1 MHSGITDT
9 VVTPGTADTGGTADV
24 TDTNGAAHAVGA
36 LSGRPKTAVVFDLD
50 GVIVDSFAVMQ
61 EAFSLAYAEVVGAGT
76 APFEEYEHHLGRYFP
91 DIMKIMGL
99 PLEME
104 GPFVRESHRLA
115 GRARIYPGVLPLL
128 GELRRRGVRSAIAT
142 GKAGERARYLL
153 GRLGVLSC
161 FDHVLG
167 SDEVARAKPAPDI
180 VLRALELL
188 DARPED
194 AVMLGDAVTDIQ
206 AAQAAGVDAAA
217 ALWGTR
223 DRAELLASGPDAVLR
238 QPSDLLALCAAAVER
253 A

>member
-1 MHSGITDT
+1 MHSGITDVT
-9 VVTPGTADTGGTADV
+9 VTSGTADTGGTAAA
-24 TDTNGAAHAVGA
+24 TDANGAALAVGA
-36 LSGRPKTAVVFDLD
+36 LAGRPKTAVVFDLD

-61 EAFSLAYAEVVGAGT
+61 EAFSIAYAEVVGDGT
-76 APFEEYEHHLGRYFP
+76 APFQEYERHLGRYFP

-115 GRARIYPGVLPLL
+115 DRARIYPGVLPLL
-128 GELRRRGVRSAIAT
+128 RELRRRGLCSAIAT

-153 GRLGVLSC
+153 ERLGVLSC

-188 DARPED
+188 GARPED

-206 AAQAAGVDAAA
+206 AARSAGVDAAA
-217 ALWGTR
+217 ALWGAR

-238 QPSDLLALCAAAVER
+238 RPSDLLALCPAAAER